1 MKTEIT
7 QKMKE
12 AMKNKDSIALNTY
25 RSMLTAL
32 TNNEKSKQNKTDLEI
47 INTLAKQ
54 RQQAIDIYTEQ
65 GKTDLAN
72 TESIELKLIQEFL
85 PKEMSEIEIETA
97 INDIINSLPN
107 KPTIKQLG
115 QVIGMFKSKYEGQ
128 NISIVSNIIKNKLQ

>member
-12 AMKNKDSIALNTY
+12 AMKNKNSIALNTY

-47 INTLAKQ
+47 ISTLAKQ

-85 PKEMSEIEIETA
+85 PKEMSETELETVV
-97 INDIINSLPN
+97 NDIINSLPN